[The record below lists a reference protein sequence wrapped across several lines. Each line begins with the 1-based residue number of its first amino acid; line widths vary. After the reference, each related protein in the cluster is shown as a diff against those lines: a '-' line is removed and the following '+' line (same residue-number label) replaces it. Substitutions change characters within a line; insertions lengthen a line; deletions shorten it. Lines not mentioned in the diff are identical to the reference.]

1 MTKLDPGYHKAGSE
15 KRWATVFIKHLS
27 LASFRNYKTAEVAL
41 QPGVNLLVGPNGQGK
56 TNLVEAIRYLSTLS
70 SHRVAGYLPLIKQD
84 AGQAAVRA
92 MASHEDRDVLIEL
105 ELNRDIPNKARV
117 NKSPVPRV
125 RDILGLVNSVTFAP
139 EDLDIVKR
147 DPTNRRA
154 FIDELVVQVWPRFA
168 GVYSDYERVL
178 KQRNT
183 LLKTAR
189 QTGAKGSALST
200 LDAWDQSLISYGA
213 EIIAARVD
221 LVERLRPHLFEAY
234 QSMAI
239 ANNEPRI
246 LVKSSLLGTK
256 IPSGWGDDDD
266 TEDLEYIQ
274 TADRAEIE
282 GLYAE
287 KLATV
292 RNKELERGITLVG
305 PHRDDLVLMLGSLP
319 AKGYASHG
327 ESWSYALAL
336 RLASIALLRAETRT
350 GDPILILDDV
360 FAELDAGR
368 RARLAGI
375 VAGNEQ
381 VLITAAVAEDVPEE
395 LIATVFHVKHG
406 EVSGGESQDN
416 SGSGIVD
423 G

>member
-1 MTKLDPGYHKAGSE
+1 M
-15 KRWATVFIKHLS
+15 FIKHLS
-27 LASFRNYKTAEVAL
+27 LASFRNYKNAEIAL

-84 AGQAAVRA
+84 EPQAAVRA
-92 MASHEDRDVLIEL
+92 MASHADRDILIEL
-105 ELNRDIPNKARV
+105 ELNRDSANKARV

-168 GVYSDYERVL
+168 GVYSDYDRVL

-200 LDAWDQSLISYGA
+200 LDAWDQSLVSYGS

-221 LVERLRPHLFEAY
+221 LVERLRPHLFDAY
-234 QSMAI
+234 QSIAI

-246 LVKSSLLGTK
+246 LVKSSLLGTA

-266 TEDLEYIQ
+266 SEDLEYIQ

-282 GLYAE
+282 ALYSA

-292 RNKELERGITLVG
+292 RSKELERGITLVG
-305 PHRDDLVLMLGSLP
+305 PHRDDLVLMLGTLP

-368 RARLAGI
+368 RARLAGM

-406 EVSGGESQDN
+406 EVSNG
-416 SGSGIVD
+416 
-423 G
+423 

>member
-1 MTKLDPGYHKAGSE
+1 M
-15 KRWATVFIKHLS
+15 FIKHLS
-27 LASFRNYKTAEVAL
+27 LASFRNYKNAEIAL

-84 AGQAAVRA
+84 EPQAAVRA
-92 MASHEDRDVLIEL
+92 MASHADRDILIEL
-105 ELNRDIPNKARV
+105 ELNRDSANKARV

-200 LDAWDQSLISYGA
+200 LDAWDQSLVSYGS

-234 QSMAI
+234 QSIAI

-246 LVKSSLLGTK
+246 LVKSSLLGTA

-266 TEDLEYIQ
+266 AEDLEYIQ
-274 TADRAEIE
+274 TADRTEIE
-282 GLYAE
+282 ALYSA

-305 PHRDDLVLMLGSLP
+305 PHRDDLVLMLGTLP

-368 RARLAGI
+368 RARLAGM

-406 EVSGGESQDN
+406 EVSADQSAHAAAEGGASN
-416 SGSGIVD
+416 G
-423 G
+423 

>member
-1 MTKLDPGYHKAGSE
+1 M
-15 KRWATVFIKHLS
+15 FIKHLS
-27 LASFRNYKTAEVAL
+27 LASFRNYKNAEIAL

-84 AGQAAVRA
+84 EPQAAVRA
-92 MASHEDRDVLIEL
+92 MASHADRDILIEL
-105 ELNRDIPNKARV
+105 ELNRDSANKARV

-168 GVYSDYERVL
+168 GVYSDFERVL

-200 LDAWDQSLISYGA
+200 LDAWDQSLVSYGS

-234 QSMAI
+234 QSIAI

-246 LVKSSLLGTK
+246 LVKSSLLGTA

-266 TEDLEYIQ
+266 AEDLEYIQ
-274 TADRAEIE
+274 TADRTEIE
-282 GLYAE
+282 ALYSA

-292 RNKELERGITLVG
+292 RIKELERGITLVG
-305 PHRDDLVLMLGSLP
+305 PHRDDLVLMLGTLP

-368 RARLAGI
+368 RARLAGM

-406 EVSGGESQDN
+406 EVSAGQDSQAAAEGGATN
-416 SGSGIVD
+416 G
-423 G
+423 

>member
-1 MTKLDPGYHKAGSE
+1 M
-15 KRWATVFIKHLS
+15 FIKHLS
-27 LASFRNYKTAEVAL
+27 LASFRNYSTAEIAL

-70 SHRVAGYLPLIKQD
+70 SHRVAGYLPLIRQD
-84 AGQAAVRA
+84 QPQAAVRA
-92 MASHEDRDVLIEL
+92 MASHADRDILVEL
-105 ELNRDIPNKARV
+105 ELNRDSPNKVRV

-125 RDILGLVNSVTFAP
+125 RDILGLVTSVTFAP

-168 GVYSDYERVL
+168 GVYSDYDRVL

-200 LDAWDQSLISYGA
+200 LDAWDQSLISYGS

-234 QSMAI
+234 QSIAI

-287 KLATV
+287 KLAAV
-292 RNKELERGITLVG
+292 RVKEMERGITLVG

-368 RARLAGI
+368 RSRLAGM
-375 VAGNEQ
+375 VANNEQ

-395 LIATVFHVKHG
+395 LIATLFHVKQG
-406 EVSGGESQDN
+406 EVTNG
-416 SGSGIVD
+416 
-423 G
+423 

>member
-1 MTKLDPGYHKAGSE
+1 M
-15 KRWATVFIKHLS
+15 FIKHLS
-27 LASFRNYKTAEVAL
+27 LASFRNYKNAEIAL

-84 AGQAAVRA
+84 EPQAAVRA
-92 MASHEDRDVLIEL
+92 MASHADRDILIEL
-105 ELNRDIPNKARV
+105 ELNRDSANKARV

-200 LDAWDQSLISYGA
+200 LDAWDQSLVSYGS

-234 QSMAI
+234 QSIAI

-246 LVKSSLLGTK
+246 LVKSSLLGTA

-266 TEDLEYIQ
+266 AEDLEYIQ
-274 TADRAEIE
+274 TADRTEIE
-282 GLYAE
+282 ALYSA

-292 RNKELERGITLVG
+292 RIKELERGITLVG
-305 PHRDDLVLMLGSLP
+305 PHRDDLVLMLGTLP

-368 RARLAGI
+368 RARLAGM

-381 VLITAAVAEDVPEE
+381 VLITAAVVEDVPEE

-406 EVSGGESQDN
+406 EVSADKAAHANAEGGATN
-416 SGSGIVD
+416 G
-423 G
+423 